1 MKKCFGF
8 VILLVLC
15 LLIGGCG
22 SKTAY
27 NLDMDKAIKQLDE
40 KFTNMEIIQDNE
52 LDAVYGVDVS
62 LSKEYVVKAS
72 TLNNGNLYAIFK
84 VDKSNESELKKQMS
98 NMFSILEKN
107 SNLYSPETVKLIKN
121 HFEISVGDY
130 LIYIVSSNN
139 DEMYEIIKGNMS

>member
-62 LSKEYVVKAS
+62 LSKEHVVKAS

>member
-121 HFEISVGDY
+121 HFEICVGDY